1 MYINF
6 RLSIILYECNVI
18 LRTEHILYYV
28 QVSNKR
34 NTKTNQN
41 KKTPTTKSIS
51 NIGRYKKV
59 THNKKFTLMCIS
71 NTMNIKKRI

>member
-1 MYINF
+1 MSAMWYYTPNIYCTMCKYQIN
-6 RLSIILYECNVI
+6 
-18 LRTEHILYYV
+18 
-28 QVSNKR
+28 KG

-51 NIGRYKKV
+51 NIGRYKKI
-59 THNKKFTLMCIS
+59 THNKKCTLMCIS